1 MGDAQDNFG
10 NASELIRQGLMR
22 AGAPRDTPQMPH
34 GNPGGGEY
42 FGHDRSTAEQMIRE
56 GLRASAVASTQP
68 LSNDDERA
76 AQIGQRL
83 IDASNERI
91 DQQRPREAS
100 TEPARSA
107 EDFIRDGLRAGRA
120 REEAAAQAKE
130 AAKPKVRRTW

>member
-91 DQQRPREAS
+91 DQQRPRAGIDGAGEVSRGLHPRWSPCRAS
-100 TEPARSA
+100 SRGKLP
-107 EDFIRDGLRAGRA
+107 
-120 REEAAAQAKE
+120 
-130 AAKPKVRRTW
+130 RRPRKRPSRK